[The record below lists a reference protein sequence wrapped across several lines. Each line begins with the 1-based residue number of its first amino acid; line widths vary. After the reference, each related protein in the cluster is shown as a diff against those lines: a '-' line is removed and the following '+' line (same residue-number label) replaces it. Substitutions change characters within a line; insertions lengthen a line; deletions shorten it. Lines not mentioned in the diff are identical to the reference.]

1 MPQPGIRQKGYN
13 RQRNKKRDRRLGK
26 VKHDENGKPIDDRDT
41 NEGRNL
47 GFKDIVRVNPMF
59 DKFYRAQKFCSDEE
73 FDKMME
79 VLKTD
84 LPASFRITGNRS
96 HAAALLKII
105 EGQYFKELTEFLAKG
120 GNVVVPKVLP
130 WYPDSLAYQ
139 LNATRKDIRREE
151 IYFKLHN
158 FLVAETDCGSISRQE
173 TVSMIPPLVLG
184 VEPHHKVLDMCAAP
198 GSKTTQLMEAI
209 HELPEGELPAGFV
222 VANDSDNARCYML
235 THQVKRLQS
244 PCILITNHDAA
255 CMPNIYIP
263 DPDRPGKN
271 TTLKFDRILCDVPC
285 TGDGTLRKN
294 ADIWP
299 KWNPVNSVNLH
310 GVQYRIAKRGLE
322 LLAIGGRM
330 VYSTCS
336 FNPIEDEAVLA
347 RLLQDTGDS
356 VRLVDIEDK
365 LPGLEYSRGLTTWQ
379 CASKECELYSKFE
392 DVPEKIG
399 KTQIRP
405 SMFPP
410 PPEIAKSLGLEK
422 CARLLPHQQNT
433 GGFFVALLEKVAL
446 CPWESV
452 RKVKKEGEVGENT
465 DDTDEKEDTPD
476 PEPPQKKFKGQN
488 RGFREDPIFY
498 FEENEEVY
506 PEIQKYFDLSL
517 PCNLFLTR
525 CRDETKKKNLYFT
538 SAGVRQVVENNRE
551 KVRIINTGVKA
562 FVRADNKGS
571 GCDYR
576 IAQEGALSTIPF
588 IKNRVLRPGKED
600 LVRILQSS
608 EIERPPEVR
617 QFTETFRAQLEAIE
631 TGSVAYVY
639 TEADTGMSIEIVGWK
654 GKTTVRAYVPKNE
667 RLHYLRL
674 VGADTTM
681 WEVNKFEEKKEKDK
695 ERKEAKEKR
704 DGENGDSN
712 GVMDDANEDSKVTVE
727 DDQTFKSTDT

>member
-1 MPQPGIRQKGYN
+1 MPQPGIRHKGGN
-13 RQRNKKRDRRLGK
+13 RRRGKKRDRRLGD
-26 VKHDENGKPIDDRDT
+26 VKYDENGKQIDDRDT
-41 NEGRNL
+41 RQGANL

-59 DKFYRAQKFCSDEE
+59 EKFYRAQKFCSDEE
-73 FDKMME
+73 FDQTME

-84 LPASFRITGNRS
+84 LPASFRITGTRS
-96 HAAALLKII
+96 HADGLLKII

-120 GNVVVPKVLP
+120 GNVVIPKVLP

-184 VEPHHKVLDMCAAP
+184 VEPHHRVLDMCAAP
-198 GSKTTQLMEAI
+198 GSKTTQLMEAV
-209 HELPEGELPAGFV
+209 HDLPEGEMPTGFV

-271 TTLKFDRILCDVPC
+271 TPVKFDRILCDVPC

-322 LLAIGGRM
+322 LLAVGGRM

-347 RLLQDTGDS
+347 RILQETGDS
-356 VRLVDIEDK
+356 VRLVEIKDK
-365 LPGLEYSRGLTTWQ
+365 LPGLKYSPGLTTWQ
-379 CASKECELYSKFE
+379 CASKQCDLYSKFE
-392 DVPEKIG
+392 DVPEQIAKV
-399 KTQIRP
+399 QIRP
-405 SMFPP
+405 TMFPP
-410 PPEIAKSLGLEK
+410 PPEIAEKLGLEK
-422 CARLLPHQQNT
+422 CARLLPHHQNT

-446 CPWESV
+446 CPWESE
-452 RKVKKEGEVGENT
+452 RKAKKREADGTENA
-465 DDTDEKEDTPD
+465 DEEDEEIPD
-476 PEPPQKKFKGQN
+476 PEPPKKKFKGQN
-488 RGFREDPIFY
+488 RGFREDPIIY
-498 FEENEEVY
+498 FDDNEEVF
-506 PEIQKYFDLSL
+506 PEIKEYFGLSL
-517 PCNLFLTR
+517 PANLFLTR

-538 SAGVRQVVENNRE
+538 NPAVKQVVENNKERM
-551 KVRIINTGVKA
+551 RLINTGVKA
-562 FVRADNKGS
+562 FTRADNKGS
-571 GCDYR
+571 NCDYR
-576 IAQEGALSTIPF
+576 IAQEGCLSTVPF
-588 IKNRVLRPGKED
+588 IKKRVLRPGKED
-600 LVRILQSS
+600 LIKILQSS
-608 EIERPPEVR
+608 EIQKPPEIR
-617 QFTETFRAQLEAIE
+617 HFTEEFRHACDAME

-639 TEADTGMSIEIVGWK
+639 KEPETGMSIETVGWK
-654 GKTTVRAYVPKNE
+654 GKDTLRAYVPKNE

-674 VGADTTM
+674 VGADTSM

-695 ERKEAKEKR
+695 ERKEARENR
-704 DGENGDSN
+704 ESLISGENGDADHSN
-712 GVMDDANEDSKVTVE
+712 GDVDNINGDSKVAE
-727 DDQTFKSTDT
+727 DHS

>member
-1 MPQPGIRQKGYN
+1 MPQPGIRHKGYN
-13 RQRNKKRDRRLGK
+13 RKKNKKRDRRLGN
-26 VKHDENGKPIDDRDT
+26 VKYDENGKQVDDRDT
-41 NEGRNL
+41 AQGANL

-59 DKFYRAQKFCSDEE
+59 EKFYKAQKFCSDEE
-73 FDKMME
+73 FEQTME

-84 LPASFRITGNRS
+84 LPASFRITGTRS
-96 HAAALLKII
+96 HAASLLKII
-105 EGQYFKELTEFLAKG
+105 EGQYFKDFTEFLAKG

-130 WYPDSLAYQ
+130 WYPDNLAYQ

-184 VEPHHKVLDMCAAP
+184 VKPHHKVLDMCAAP

-209 HELPEGELPAGFV
+209 HDLPEGEMPTGFV

-244 PCILITNHDAA
+244 PCVLITNHDAA

-263 DPDRPGKN
+263 DPARPGKN

-322 LLAIGGRM
+322 LLEIGGRM

-347 RLLQDTGDS
+347 RLLQETGDT
-356 VRLVDIEDK
+356 VRLVEIKDK
-365 LPGLEYSRGLTTWQ
+365 LPGLKYSPGLTTWQ
-379 CASKECELYSKFE
+379 CASKQCDLYTKFE
-392 DVPEKIG
+392 DVPEMIAKV
-399 KTQIRP
+399 QIRP
-405 SMFPP
+405 TMFPP
-410 PPEIAKSLGLEK
+410 PPEIAENLGLEK

-452 RKVKKEGEVGENT
+452 RRAKKREG
-465 DDTDEKEDTPD
+465 TDEAGDDDDEDDEQTPE
-476 PEPPQKKFKGQN
+476 PEPPKKKFKGQN
-488 RGFREDPIFY
+488 KGFREDPIIY
-498 FEENEEVY
+498 FDANEEVF
-506 PEIQKYFDLSL
+506 PEIQEYFGLSL
-517 PCNLFLTR
+517 PASLFLTR
-525 CRDETKKKNLYFT
+525 CRDETKKKNLNFT
-538 SAGVRQVVENNRE
+538 SEAVKQVVENNRE
-551 KVRIINTGVKA
+551 RVSLINTGVKA
-562 FVRADNKGS
+562 FTRADNKGS
-571 GCDYR
+571 GCEYR
-576 IAQEGALSTIPF
+576 LAQEGCLATIPF
-588 IKNRVLRPGKED
+588 IKKRVLRPGKED
-600 LVRILQSS
+600 IIRVLQSS
-608 EIERPPEVR
+608 EIQKPPEIR
-617 QFTETFRAQLEAIE
+617 HFTEEFREQLFAMD

-639 TEADTGMSIEIVGWK
+639 KEPDTGMSIEIVGWK
-654 GKTTVRAYVPKNE
+654 GKETIRAYVPKNE

-674 VGADTTM
+674 VGADTSM

-695 ERKEAKEKR
+695 ERKEARENR
-704 DGENGDSN
+704 NGDNSN
-712 GVMDDANEDSKVTVE
+712 GDGDGVE
-727 DDQTFKSTDT
+727 EKIKDEIKLDL